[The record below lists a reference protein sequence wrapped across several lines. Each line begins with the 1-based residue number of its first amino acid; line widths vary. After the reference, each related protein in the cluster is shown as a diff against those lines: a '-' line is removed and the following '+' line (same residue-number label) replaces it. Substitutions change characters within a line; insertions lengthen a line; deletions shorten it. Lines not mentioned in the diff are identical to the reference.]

1 MDFGGSKFV
10 MTANVK
16 QMMPVYSYPSLDYCG
31 ELRLDIPP
39 FGKESPNGRVFMAF
53 AELPDGYP
61 FRYLMIAMDRKNFPG
76 MPDPNW
82 TYGSIYFY
90 GMNPGTDSRE

>member
-1 MDFGGSKFV
+1 
-10 MTANVK
+10 
-16 QMMPVYSYPSLDYCG
+16 
-31 ELRLDIPP
+31 
-39 FGKESPNGRVFMAF
+39 MAF

>member
-31 ELRLDIPP
+31 GLRLDIPP
-39 FGKESPNGRVFMAF
+39 FGKESPN
-53 AELPDGYP
+53 
-61 FRYLMIAMDRKNFPG
+61 
-76 MPDPNW
+76 
-82 TYGSIYFY
+82 
-90 GMNPGTDSRE
+90 